1 LVSGEEY
8 VGEWKDDKRNG
19 QGTNTYADGE
29 KYVGEYKDDNRH
41 GQGTY
46 TYADGRIEEGIWGED
61 AFLSTD
67 DKVDGDFLA
76 PSSLLTGTAGTGVDA
91 GTVVP
96 ETSAD
101 ETVVEGIPA
110 DRVVPRARKPR
121 TDGRQSVYDEVTTGD
136 TPLTLGDLETAT
148 PEGADGKFTGT
159 QLLKLWNQKKAGVKR
174 VYDIAAAAETAEQV
188 KIATDAADAGDVKWD
203 GEDILANILESPIY
217 TRFLGAVRRSRQA
230 VNTGARTDVAKALEA
245 DAPIVDSNELSAAEL
260 DEGVDTQIAAAAT
273 KVKSEAE
280 IQEQFKA
287 YVFRQYH
294 PGIDQLV
301 ARTGMEVAPEITAPA
316 EAFYAKVMKEAE
328 AAYSIAPETV
338 TTPTSPEVMSA
349 ILSTRMGRDISNT
362 VTIARNPQ
370 ELGLT
375 QLEPTAKGVVL
386 NNRVYLF
393 TDNIEAG
400 NELGVFLHEVGSHVG
415 MKSFVGEGN
424 YNRLINTI
432 KQFANKT
439 DGSFE
444 SRLARQAV
452 DRLKLAKNIVK
463 KNNHPDD
470 ELLAYFI
477 EEAVDAG
484 VDPVE
489 AGKDK
494 SPIGN
499 FFRPIMAAF
508 KAAWRK
514 LFSYRYDNPTAQ
526 EIVDMAYGA
535 ADLVVRNP
543 TAMLSKID
551 KQLLYSINTKGA
563 QDWVESQGIIA
574 ASRAIGLKG
583 VGKAQLERLTGY
595 KKYVYNFMGLLQL
608 ADQVSKKH
616 PELAGLIRDI
626 EAIVNRRKEVIDDKR
641 REVEDFSI
649 YLDTALN
656 SDEYKRHREEFE
668 DIVHES
674 TIDEIDLRN
683 TTDRTDP
690 DRVVRD
696 TDLYK
701 RFAQMPAPLQEVYIR
716 LANKYENFAIEYVA
730 TLEKFLDASGVSDAQ
745 KNVLG
750 FLKGQITPYF
760 PLLRHN
766 GEYWLD
772 YRVTNL
778 RDASGAL
785 IMDATGAPL
794 VKRITESFE
803 SPEMRLAA
811 EQILRKDP
819 DVERGSILT
828 YARPNDASI
837 NNETPNADIE
847 KLLGA
852 LTGDAD
858 LPASI
863 KKLVVDNYLNMF
875 PDSSLKRQFK
885 KRKKI
890 AGFRKDSVR
899 NFAQIGHQMANQL
912 AAMQQSKELRDA
924 YAALDEYQR
933 TSAEPEGYIRSD
945 DDSGAT
951 KADPNVAQII
961 QSIKDK
967 RAFLE
972 NPVPK
977 SWAALA
983 SWGSYVWYILGNL
996 SSAFV
1001 NLSQVAIGYFHM
1013 VGRYGFVD
1021 THKAFMNATKMY
1033 FAGGRDNNTK
1043 FEIPK
1048 ALGFLAG
1055 FNTSLADKTF
1065 GANENLSPEYRALY
1079 DAGLTRGAVRRT
1091 TGQELVDM
1099 QNGIYKSDK
1108 GSFTQKFHK
1117 YNYALSWYFQNTE
1130 RANREI
1136 ALIAAYDLA
1145 RKNGTAEIR
1154 AGSSEYGAKK
1164 GATDKKSA
1172 INYAVDFVDMI
1183 NGPAIAETGPTTFQ
1197 DGIGKVI
1204 GTFKRF
1210 AFSQVYLQYRLA
1222 RDAVSHLDPEERKIA
1237 LKQILA
1243 IMVPTWTMAG
1253 MKGLPFYGAV
1263 ETFANMAMS
1272 DLLFGDEDEPWDFNT
1287 FANTKV
1293 GNTAFFGGFN
1303 EVFGSDAASR
1313 TGFGNMLF
1321 PYDNPYKREKLGL
1334 WYYPLAFAG
1343 PSAGIVEG
1351 WYDSLELFS
1360 EGKTLRGMEKIT
1372 PSFLR
1377 NPLKAARFSDLPIL
1391 GEGGALTR
1399 DGIPIMDPVPTGS
1412 ILANMFG
1419 FSPAELT
1426 ARYKTNA
1433 SAKEY
1438 QKEVLDRRS
1447 GLLNKLY
1454 GAKVTGDFDEERQV
1468 RKEIANFNKSRFGRA
1483 MPINGS
1489 SEIKSFKARLKR
1501 SDEFIN
1507 GLYLNKKL
1515 RDPILEDLGDR

>member
-1 LVSGEEY
+1 MHPPALNPSKSGKPSAY
-8 VGEWKDDKRNG
+8 DQVTGG
-19 QGTNTYADGE
+19 
-29 KYVGEYKDDNRH
+29 DN
-41 GQGTY
+41 
-46 TYADGRIEEGIWGED
+46 
-61 AFLSTD
+61 
-67 DKVDGDFLA
+67 
-76 PSSLLTGTAGTGVDA
+76 
-91 GTVVP
+91 
-96 ETSAD
+96 
-101 ETVVEGIPA
+101 
-110 DRVVPRARKPR
+110 
-121 TDGRQSVYDEVTTGD
+121 
-136 TPLTLGDLETAT
+136 PLTLEDLKNTT
-148 PEGADGKFTGT
+148 SKRADGKFTGT
-159 QLLKLWNQKKAGVKR
+159 QLVNIWNKKKKR
-174 VYDIAAAAETAEQV
+174 VKQLADRAPAVEEAAQLAAARV
-188 KIATDAADAGDVKWD
+188 AADTKAAIYDDQKIEEIING
-203 GEDILANILESPIY
+203 PIY
-217 TRFLGAVRRSRQA
+217 ARFIDRVRKSRQA
-230 VNTGARTDVAKALEA
+230 VNTGAKNDGDKALDK
-245 DAPIVDSNELSAAEL
+245 DASIVDSNELSTAALAAEL
-260 DEGVDTQIAAAAT
+260 
-273 KVKSEAE
+273 AE
-280 IQEQFKA
+280 
-287 YVFRQYH
+287 
-294 PGIDQLV
+294 GIDTAGVTPEDMEGSPTAQGDIPPLTEEV
-301 ARTGMEVAPEITAPA
+301 LQQNFKEYVYRTFDPELADLANRTIRVGDTASSGPTRVTGTDLEALSGAAEDFYKEVIKLAKA
-316 EAFYAKVMKEAE
+316 ELTEE

-349 ILSTRMGRDISNT
+349 ILSTRMGRDINDT

-386 NNRVYLF
+386 DNRVYLF

-415 MKSFVGEGN
+415 MKSYVGEGN

-432 KQFANKT
+432 KRFANKT

-444 SRLARQAV
+444 SRLAKQAI
-452 DRLKLAKNIVK
+452 DRLKLARNVVK
-463 KNNHPDD
+463 KDNLPDD

-514 LFSYRYDNPTAQ
+514 LFSYQYDNPTAQ
-526 EIVDMAYGA
+526 EVVDMAYGA

-563 QDWVESQGIIA
+563 QDFVRSQGIIDA
-574 ASRAIGLKG
+574 GRDIGLTG

-595 KKYVYNFMGLLQL
+595 KKFIYNFTGLLQL

-616 PELAGLIRDI
+616 PELAGLIRNI

-641 REVEDFSI
+641 REVEDFSL

-656 SDEYKRHREEFE
+656 SKEYKPYREEFE

-701 RFAQMPAPLQEVYIR
+701 RFEQLPAPLQEVYIR
-716 LANKYENFAIEYVA
+716 LANKYENFATEYIA

-750 FLKGQITPYF
+750 FLEGQITPYF

-766 GEYWLD
+766 GNYWLD

-785 IMDATGAPL
+785 IMDDTGVAF

-803 SPEMRLAA
+803 SPEQRLAA
-811 EQILRKDP
+811 EQILEKDP
-819 DVERGSILT
+819 DVDKGSILT

-837 NNETPNADIE
+837 NSEVPDANIE

-852 LTGDAD
+852 LTGDAE
-858 LPASI
+858 LPTST
-863 KKLVVDNYLNMF
+863 KKLIVDNYLNMF
-875 PDSSLKRQFK
+875 PDSSLKKQFK

-890 AGFRKDSVR
+890 AGFRKDSIR

-912 AAMQQSKELRDA
+912 ASMQQSKELRDA

-967 RAFLE
+967 REFLE
-972 NPVPK
+972 NPQPK

-1013 VGRYGFVD
+1013 VGRYGLVD

-1033 FAGGRDNNTK
+1033 LTGGRDNNTK

-1065 GANENLSPEYRALY
+1065 GANKNLSPEYRALY

-1099 QNGIYKSDK
+1099 QKGIYKSDK

-1145 RKNGTAEIR
+1145 RKKGTAEIK
-1154 AGSSEYGAKK
+1154 AGSSEYGAEK

-1172 INYAVDFVDMI
+1172 INFAVDFVDTI
-1183 NGPAIAETGPTTFQ
+1183 NGPAIAETGPTHFQ
-1197 DGIGKVI
+1197 DGIGKVM

-1237 LKQILA
+1237 FKQILA
-1243 IMVPTWTMAG
+1243 VMVPAYTLAG

-1263 ETFANMAMS
+1263 ETIVSIAMS
-1272 DLLFGDEDEPWDFNT
+1272 DSLLGDEDEPWDFNT
-1287 FANTKV
+1287 MVNTKMGDTAFYGV
-1293 GNTAFFGGFN
+1293 FNTALGTD
-1303 EVFGSDAASR
+1303 VASR

-1334 WYYPLAFAG
+1334 WYYPIAFAG

-1351 WYDSLELFS
+1351 WYDSLELFA
-1360 EGKTLRGMEKIT
+1360 EGQILRGMEKWV
-1372 PSFLR
+1372 PSSLR
-1377 NPLKAARFSDLPIL
+1377 NPVKAGRYSDLPYL

-1412 ILANMFG
+1412 IVANMFG

-1426 ARYKTNA
+1426 KRYRANS
-1433 SAKEY
+1433 SAKQY
-1438 QKEVLDRRS
+1438 QRAVLDRRS

-1454 GAKVTGDFDEERQV
+1454 GAKVTGDYAEEKRV
-1468 RKEIANFNKSRFGRA
+1468 RKEIAEFNKSRFGRA
-1483 MPINGS
+1483 MPIKGS
-1489 SEIKSFKARLKR
+1489 TEIRSLKARLKR

-1507 GLYLNKKL
+1507 GLYLNEKL
-1515 RDPILEDLGDR
+1515 RDPILEDIGIERT